1 MVAIVEH
8 IEHGSSSE
16 MGHNS
21 HASQRIASKQK
32 RASRGSKESKESKES
47 RKSQRISPL
56 LTVSAASHEQSEM
69 QEVILLESNGGVQHF
84 RDESD
89 EHKFGSRNPH
99 VEASYIDDDD
109 DDDEI
114 EVCEESGVGEPDNAI
129 RQYLGEIGRYPLL
142 TAQQELQI
150 ARSMVEGDMDAQRR
164 LVEANLRLVVSIAK
178 RYSNQGLSLLD
189 LVQEGNLGLIRAAQK
204 FDPTRG
210 FRFSTYATWWIR
222 QAISRAVAE
231 HTRTIHIPVHVVE
244 LIYKM
249 KRVSRQLYQDFGREP
264 QPEEVAQA
272 LRMTKE
278 RVMELQS
285 MAETPVSLDAP
296 LMEDEQYHLADMLED
311 TSTTTPGEAVSHQV
325 LRDHIAHALETLSLR
340 EKQIIELRY
349 GLQDGYCH
357 TLEELSVHFKL
368 TRERIRQIEVKA
380 LRTLRQPVQIHLLR
394 DLA

>member
-8 IEHGSSSE
+8 IEHSSSSGI
-16 MGHNS
+16 GHTS
-21 HASQRIASKQK
+21 RSSQRIVSKQK
-32 RASRGSKESKESKES
+32 ASRGSRESKKS
-47 RKSQRISPL
+47 RTTQSSH
-56 LTVSAASHEQSEM
+56 LTSSFEQSET
-69 QEVILLESNGGVQHF
+69 QEIAIHDYRELKGLVLGSEQGKQREQRERVYSS
-84 RDESD
+84 RDSQLD
-89 EHKFGSRNPH
+89 DCY
-99 VEASYIDDDD
+99 VDDDD
-109 DDDEI
+109 I
-114 EVCEESGVGEPDNAI
+114 ELDEESGAAEPDNAI

-142 TAQQELQI
+142 TAEQELQI
-150 ARSMVEGDMDAQRR
+150 ARRMVTGDMDAQRR

-231 HTRTIHIPVHVVE
+231 HTRTIHVPVHVVE

-249 KRVSRQLYQDFGREP
+249 KRVSRQLYQDLGRDP

-272 LRMTKE
+272 LHMTKE

-296 LMEDEQYHLADMLED
+296 LLEDEQYHLSDTLED

-325 LRDHIAHALETLSLR
+325 LRDQIECALETLNVR
-340 EKQIIELRY
+340 ERQIIELRY
-349 GLQDGYCH
+349 GLHDGYCH

-380 LRTLRQPVQIHLLR
+380 LRTLRQPVQVHLLR